1 MCNRRADS
9 RAIEGGAMHQE
20 DVELD
25 LAPRRAKIRRRMR
38 RDYPDKRLIA
48 SRDLPSERR
57 EKLEETLSREDRMN
71 LSRFRANLHPALRR
85 WRVMAGRVEDPC
97 AACAAKGK
105 RTRSICGCGARPS

>member
-9 RAIEGGAMHQE
+9 RAKEGGAMHQE

-25 LAPRRAKIRRRMR
+25 LATRRAKIRRRMR

-85 WRVMAGRVEDPC
+85 WRVMAGREEDPC